1 MEARLEAEAAECRRG
16 GREKP
21 HCAGVLKARARH
33 FGWPAERQ
41 AGKTRERH
49 DADGQRQGGKTI
61 CRSSACAHLFPI
73 VFYSI
78 LLTCNDE

>member
-1 MEARLEAEAAECRRG
+1 MEARLEAEASECRRG

-33 FGWPAERQ
+33 FGWLDGRQ

-49 DADGQRQGGKTI
+49 DADGRRQSGKTI
-61 CRSSACAHLFPI
+61 CRVS
-73 VFYSI
+73 
-78 LLTCNDE
+78 N